1 MGTRG
6 ADKTV
11 AYDGKEFYMQPVKKV
26 KAIDTMGAGDS
37 YISAFLMNYL
47 QMKADESMKS
57 GNNIKQALEK
67 AAEYAATIV
76 VKEGALGIGYDVIL
90 KKKIQILKLNMKIS
104 VIRQ

>member
-1 MGTRG
+1 MIAMLGEHG
-6 ADKTV
+6 SL
-11 AYDGKEFYMQPVKKV
+11 AYDGQRFYQQAAENVPVV
-26 KAIDTMGAGDS
+26 NTVGAGDS

-76 VKEGALGIGYDVIL
+76 VKEGALGIGYDVNP
-90 KKKIQILKLNMKIS
+90 KKLSEIINI
-104 VIRQ
+104 

>member
-1 MGTRG
+1 MDFYNDLNGCLIFNNEMF
-6 ADKTV
+6 
-11 AYDGKEFYMQPVKKV
+11 YSDGLKKKV

-57 GNNIKQALEK
+57 ENNIKQALEK

-76 VKEGALGIGYDVIL
+76 VKEGALGIGYDVNP
-90 KKKIQILKLNMKIS
+90 KKLSEIINI
-104 VIRQ
+104 

>member
-11 AYDGKEFYMQPVKKV
+11 AYVKKV

-76 VKEGALGIGYDVIL
+76 VKEGALGIGYDVNP
-90 KKKIQILKLNMKIS
+90 KKLSEIINI
-104 VIRQ
+104 

>member
-1 MGTRG
+1 
-6 ADKTV
+6 
-11 AYDGKEFYMQPVKKV
+11 MQSVKKV
-26 KAIDTMGAGDS
+26 KAIYTMGAGDS

-76 VKEGALGIGYDVIL
+76 VKEGALGIGYDVNP
-90 KKKIQILKLNMKIS
+90 KKLSEIINI
-104 VIRQ
+104 

>member
-6 ADKTV
+6 ADKIV

-76 VKEGALGIGYDVIL
+76 VKEGALGIGYDVNP
-90 KKKIQILKLNMKIS
+90 KKLSEIINI
-104 VIRQ
+104 